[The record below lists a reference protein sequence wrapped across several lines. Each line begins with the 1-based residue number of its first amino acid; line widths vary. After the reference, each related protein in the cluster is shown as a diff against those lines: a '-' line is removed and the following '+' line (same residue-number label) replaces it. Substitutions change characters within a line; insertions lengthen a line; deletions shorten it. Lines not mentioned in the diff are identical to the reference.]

1 MPLAFDSLSHGTI
14 AFGFFN
20 IESDMLLCD
29 RYFLFADEFCTC
41 IGDMAENAGEQ
52 FYRASW
58 RVQVIEKAE
67 EIGDLMGAIHGERFT
82 GFLGELYRRFP
93 FPQQPEE
100 FKQNPA
106 GAQNQ
111 PLVTEI
117 IARYGKVQEIKVAV
131 DPNTMEIELG
141 AYRFNHLQFQ
151 ELLKYVWRGGY
162 PRWKNEIRPAYV
174 LGMKNNVLLN
184 STGIFREIEF
194 GD

>member
-29 RYFLFADEFCTC
+29 RYFLFADDFCRYVE
-41 IGDMAENAGEQ
+41 DMAENAGEQ

-58 RVQVIEKAE
+58 RVQVIEEAE
-67 EIGDLMGAIHGERFT
+67 EIGDLMGAIHGVRFT

-93 FPQQPEE
+93 FPQRPDD
-100 FKQNPA
+100 FKQNPD
-106 GAQNQ
+106 GFQTQ
-111 PLVTEI
+111 SLVTEI
-117 IARYGKVQEIKVAV
+117 ISKYAQNQAVQVIVDNEKMETEIG
-131 DPNTMEIELG
+131 I
-141 AYRFNHLQFQ
+141 YRFTRNQLQ

-174 LGMKNNVLLN
+174 LEMKNKVMLN
-184 STGIFREIEF
+184 DRGVFSDMEF